1 MCSGTGS
8 CGEIFPRLKGG
19 LFFELAEL
27 GSCDSVISTN
37 SSSTQASL
45 LDTIKRRLGAIDFP
59 EREGMGETA
68 AGRAARNP
76 PARKAGGE
84 RDARHAP
91 GAAMEGVGGRGQPT
105 ERARAWV

>member
-1 MCSGTGS
+1 MP
-8 CGEIFPRLKGG
+8 IHP
-19 LFFELAEL
+19 
-27 GSCDSVISTN
+27 SV
-37 SSSTQASL
+37 
-45 LDTIKRRLGAIDFP
+45 P

-91 GAAMEGVGGRGQPT
+91 GTAMEGVGGRGQPT